1 MLNISPEC
9 QIYFSHMP
17 TYAKY
22 MTKIPYICSI
32 YAHHVSNIQMYM
44 SMISQILKWMLNNHE
59 CPPVK
64 QSEWSSWSCSPRVG
78 IHRAWPD
85 RPRSCSPSTRC
96 PDSPVQWPSCQSQ
109 LFGSSFHLN
118 CNLSFWNWPWKPR
131 FRPPCVN
138 PCPRSCTLP
147 LPNWTL
153 LTWTS
158 IENIKAGELQAT
170 HYLRPPS

>member
-1 MLNISPEC
+1 MLNISPKC

-78 IHRAWPD
+78 SHRAWPD
-85 RPRSCSPSTRC
+85 RPRSCSPSTRR
-96 PDSPVQWPSCQSQ
+96 PDSPVQWPTCQSQ
-109 LFGSSFHLN
+109 LFGSS
-118 CNLSFWNWPWKPR
+118 
-131 FRPPCVN
+131 
-138 PCPRSCTLP
+138 
-147 LPNWTL
+147 
-153 LTWTS
+153 LTWIATCRFETDRES
-158 IENIKAGELQAT
+158 QGSGHRVLIHVRDPALSRCQGERYWPGQA
-170 HYLRPPS
+170 LRT